1 MGPAKCGVPNT
12 LGRKRRG
19 VVWPPSLPVYPCGPV
34 QLSGAA
40 SLYQSLSVPW
50 RFEVPCSFLRC
61 LSFHLFCD
69 LLLSRSLSN
78 FIFKAVSL
86 KLLWHHLLGGI
97 WNLVK
102 LQFSFLTSWSSSELS
117 SISFFFPLKW
127 FTFKLLTLWISHQT
141 LESPRSSSKLLFLIL
156 YHYLCSVKSDSEKG
170 WGSGGDLLHVPRK
183 WYETVAH
190 IYC

>member
-19 VVWPPSLPVYPCGPV
+19 VVWPLSLPVYPCGPV

-69 LLLSRSLSN
+69 LLLGHSLSN

-117 SISFFFPLKW
+117 SISFFSLWNDSLLK
-127 FTFKLLTLWISHQT
+127 FLPS
-141 LESPRSSSKLLFLIL
+141 ESAIRHSRAQKVAVSCFFSFL
-156 YHYLCSVKSDSEKG
+156 YHYLCGVKSDSEKG

-190 IYC
+190 IY